1 MCTCVRMSVY
11 AVCEFTCVQ
20 EGMGMNGLSVH
31 DVCLDE
37 WCMHVYGCV
46 RGRGSEWVC
55 VRVCGGEVKIM
66 GFERASL

>member
-1 MCTCVRMSVY
+1 MYMY
-11 AVCEFTCVQ
+11 
-20 EGMGMNGLSVH
+20 VH

-37 WCMHVYGCV
+37 WYMHVYGCV

-55 VRVCGGEVKIM
+55 VRVCVGEVKIM

>member
-1 MCTCVRMSVY
+1 MYMY
-11 AVCEFTCVQ
+11 
-20 EGMGMNGLSVH
+20 VH

-55 VRVCGGEVKIM
+55 VRVCVGEVKIM
-66 GFERASL
+66 GFECASL

>member
-1 MCTCVRMSVY
+1 MCARGYGYEWVECACMY
-11 AVCEFTCVQ
+11 
-20 EGMGMNGLSVH
+20 MYVH

-55 VRVCGGEVKIM
+55 VRVCVGEVKIM